1 MLKLVKLGGVTKEQL
16 TRGIIG
22 IVLLI
27 VIALVL
33 GLVVIPKIRSN

>member
-1 MLKLVKLGGVTKEQL
+1 MLKLVKLGGITKEQL

>member
-1 MLKLVKLGGVTKEQL
+1 MLKLVKLGGITKEQL

-33 GLVVIPKIRSN
+33 GLVVVPKIRSN